1 MAKIKRA
8 KSLPNLSE
16 LPEMKVGSLVRKI
29 EFSKEENAR
38 IAKQLEV
45 DSQPKILFLTR
56 AKHTEQF
63 KRIVSKIKIDGQ
75 SPGRPGH
82 IQKALE
88 QIIKYPVKGN
98 NAQKNVFWNIYGES
112 VANYIADEQQNLHKL
127 LIEVPVSDEQLA
139 SDKLLEIICKN
150 AKQYDV
156 KPKVVKELYEIWG
169 FERIDNIDELL
180 SLCDKDDPVAHA
192 MKQIKSL
199 DNYDLPVISGQLIK
213 PHSFSR
219 SLLD

>member
-1 MAKIKRA
+1 
-8 KSLPNLSE
+8 
-16 LPEMKVGSLVRKI
+16 
-29 EFSKEENAR
+29 
-38 IAKQLEV
+38 
-45 DSQPKILFLTR
+45 
-56 AKHTEQF
+56 
-63 KRIVSKIKIDGQ
+63 
-75 SPGRPGH
+75 
-82 IQKALE
+82 
-88 QIIKYPVKGN
+88 
-98 NAQKNVFWNIYGES
+98 
-112 VANYIADEQQNLHKL
+112 
-127 LIEVPVSDEQLA
+127 
-139 SDKLLEIICKN
+139 
-150 AKQYDV
+150 V